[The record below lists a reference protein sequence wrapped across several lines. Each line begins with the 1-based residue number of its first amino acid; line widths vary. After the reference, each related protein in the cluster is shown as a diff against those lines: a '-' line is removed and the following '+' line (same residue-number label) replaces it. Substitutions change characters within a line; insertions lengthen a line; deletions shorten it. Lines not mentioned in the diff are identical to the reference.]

1 MDPVA
6 AGARWRHALGGGELD
21 DGGYLVAG
29 TQRTPEDGPRR
40 FVAALTADGRL
51 VWRDTYGPGRI
62 DDAVRVPDGGVLL
75 VGGER
80 ATVITPGG
88 AEI

>member
-1 MDPVA
+1 
-6 AGARWRHALGGGELD
+6 
-21 DGGYLVAG
+21 
-29 TQRTPEDGPRR
+29 
-40 FVAALTADGRL
+40 VAALTADGRL